1 MDRRGRQLSIGTGIS
16 SATLEN
22 LALIEKN

>member
-1 MDRRGRQLSIGTGIS
+1 MNNQQNGIS

-22 LALIEKN
+22 LLK